1 MDQSLKFLPGANS
14 AMGIGRASAHQFAES
29 GAKAIYICDYDGS
42 NLESHKKEIN
52 AAYPSVE
59 VHTRQFDAA
68 DEKEVKAV
76 VDDALAKYK
85 RLDVFFANAG
95 VAGKST
101 LFTDFDDNEFMSIM
115 KTNTLRYVAC
125 PMSIFS
131 HALFTNPCAAYSLLP
146 STPPL
151 P

>member
-1 MDQSLKFLPGANS
+1 MFLPGANS

-95 VAGKST
+95 VAGKPT
-101 LFTDFDDNEFMSIM
+101 LFTDFDDDEFMSIM
-115 KTNTLRYVAC
+115 KTNTLRYVARF
-125 PMSIFS
+125 PRILSKD
-131 HALFTNPCAAYSLLP
+131 LFTDPAQCIPCC
-146 STPPL
+146 
-151 P
+151 